1 MTVEVYR
8 CELTTIDNPWDPI
21 DNFDDWNAY
30 DRDHLGYNSLC
41 YLAREMEDTE
51 GMTMTEYAAAKE
63 RAVDKIVLNDPLGI
77 YIKVKRKVTEDI
89 GG

>member
-8 CELTTIDNPWDPI
+8 CELTTTDNPWDPI
-21 DNFDDWNAY
+21 DNFDDWNVY
-30 DRDHLGYNSLC
+30 DCVTLGYNSLC

-51 GMTMTEYAAAKE
+51 GMTLTEYAVAKE
-63 RAVDKIVLNDPLGI
+63 RAIDKIVLNDPLGL
-77 YIKVKRKVTEDI
+77 YIKVKRKVVEDI